1 MNEFDLIYQTF
12 LAQSQ
17 TAKGFQTANNF
28 AKIDR
33 AIGDDCAVITPPVG
47 QKLVICTDTLVQG
60 RHFAGDWESVER
72 QAFEIGYK
80 SVAVNLSDLSAMGAT
95 PHSIL
100 LAIALPQRLANF
112 STENGTWLENF
123 AKGLFFACDNLG
135 ETISQNS
142 GVALIGGDTT
152 QSDNLVITV
161 TAQGFANSAI
171 YRHTAQVG
179 DEIFVSGTVGDA
191 SFALANLDNDLGKSL
206 AHRLHLPTPRVTL
219 GQSLLGVA
227 NSMIDISDGLVQDL
241 GHILSQSGLKSS
253 LNSKSLGARLDL
265 DKLPTSEALSQVAL
279 KERLQFQMT
288 GGDDYELLFTMPKG
302 AVLPSMNVNVTKI
315 GEITADNGL
324 QLFYQNKEVTQDSP
338 FPFERFP
345 SLNGWSHF

>member
-17 TAKGFQTANNF
+17 IAKGFQTANNL

-33 AIGDDCAVITPPVG
+33 AIGDDCAMITPPVG
-47 QKLVICTDTLVQG
+47 QKLIICTDTLVQG
-60 RHFAGDWESVER
+60 RHFAGDWDSVER

-80 SVAVNLSDLSAMGAT
+80 SVVVNLSDLAAMGAT
-95 PHSIL
+95 PHSVL
-100 LAIALPQRLANF
+100 LAIALPERLAN
-112 STENGTWLENF
+112 TDWLSAF

-135 ETISQNS
+135 EKN

-152 QSDNLVITV
+152 RSDNLVITV
-161 TAQGFANSAI
+161 TAQGFATSAI

-241 GHILSQSGLKSS
+241 GHILWQSKV
-253 LNSKSLGARLDL
+253 GARLDL

-288 GGDDYELLFTMPKG
+288 GGDDYELLFTVPKG

-315 GEITADNGL
+315 GEINADNGL

-338 FPFERFP
+338 FPFEHFP
-345 SLNGWSHF
+345 RLNGWSHF